1 MLNPHEHDDKLQEL
15 RARFPGWHLW
25 FVPCYGKGLT
35 WCAQPLPQLEAG
47 SAEHLAEY
55 IKDAH
60 QDTHTNPALAN
71 LDDYAI
77 SAPGILRAQPQ

>member
-1 MLNPHEHDDKLQEL
+1 MAYPGYSAVMLNPHEHDDKLQE
-15 RARFPGWHLW
+15 
-25 FVPCYGKGLT
+25 
-35 WCAQPLPQLEAG
+35 PLPQLEAG

-77 SAPGILRAQPQ
+77 SAPGILRAQTQ